1 MISSSSFDFSLVYA
15 QLTSF
20 ANLSNFW
27 SLFNTAFGSSY
38 DSAKAATL
46 RSQWQSGN
54 FSQSPKIEIVSS
66 NVLGSA
72 NGAYS
77 ASTNKI
83 YLSDR
88 FVATAGRVSLEA
100 VFLEEFGH
108 FVDAQVNRSDSA
120 GDEGAIFS
128 ALVLGESLDAN
139 TLQALKA
146 ENDHATITVNGQ
158 VIQVE
163 LQIFT
168 GTNGPNTIVGTLG
181 DDTIVGT
188 LGHDS
193 IEGWA
198 GNDVINGGAGNDGIN
213 AGEGNDTIDGGAGND
228 SIVGDPRGAGNDVIN
243 GGAGNDDIRSGA
255 GNDVFEGNDG
265 NDVFE
270 GDEGNDFINGGAG
283 DDSIFGGGN
292 LGGSSDSFGND
303 TIDGGAGNDTIDGGA
318 GNDFIAGN
326 DVINGGDGNDVINGG
341 DGNDGIEGGRGNDT
355 IDGGAGKDVIN
366 GDNFFGDGDNFF
378 GDTFFNKRFGAGDD
392 FINGGAGDDIIRGG
406 RGNDT
411 IDGGAGNDVIDGY
424 NFFDARVVADDD
436 VINGGAGNDTIRG
449 DDGSDT
455 IDGGIG
461 NDSID
466 GGIGNDSLIGG
477 DGDDTFI
484 GSKGDD
490 EIKGDSGSNTADY
503 SLLEQAITLKPFGVV
518 EKAGNLGKDSLVKI
532 QKIIA
537 SNLPNDT
544 IDASTTP
551 APSTGI
557 TANLATGTLTVK
569 GTGPILPL
577 KFNVSNFENVI
588 GTNFDDTITGDK
600 GNNRLIGN
608 TGKDTLTGGAGNDFL
623 DGGDGN
629 DSLTGGVGNDT
640 LIGGLGADKFV
651 FTNPT
656 ESIDIIKDFSFAEG
670 DKIQIS
676 LRKFAATPLK
686 ETLGQFNYD
695 SLSGNLLFLGNVLV
709 TLENKPSD
717 FTLKPGDQLGI
728 QFL

>member
-1 MISSSSFDFSLVYA
+1 MSISSSSLTSVYA

-27 SLFNTAFGSSY
+27 SLFETAFGSSY

-54 FSQSPKIEIVSS
+54 FSLFPKIEIVSS

-88 FVATAGRVSLEA
+88 FVAKASRVSLEA
-100 VFLEEFGH
+100 VLLEEFGH

-139 TLQALKA
+139 TLRALKA
-146 ENDHATITVNGQ
+146 EDDRATITVNGQ

-163 LQIFT
+163 LQ
-168 GTNGPNTIVGTLG
+168 NIVGTSGGDLIDGTPG
-181 DDTIVGT
+181 DDNINSG
-188 LGHDS
+188 DS
-193 IEGWA
+193 GDGINGNG
-198 GNDVINGGAGNDGIN
+198 GNDNINSGDGRDAINGGD
-213 AGEGNDTIDGGAGND
+213 GNDTIDGG
-228 SIVGDPRGAGNDVIN
+228 
-243 GGAGNDDIRSGA
+243 
-255 GNDVFEGNDG
+255 DG
-265 NDVFE
+265 NDAIS
-270 GDEGNDFINGGAG
+270 GDDGNDTISGGDGDDFIDGGFGDDSGDDSIDGGAG
-283 DDSIFGGGN
+283 DDF
-292 LGGSSDSFGND
+292 
-303 TIDGGAGNDTIDGGA
+303 
-318 GNDFIAGN
+318 
-326 DVINGGDGNDVINGG
+326 INGGDGNDN
-341 DGNDGIEGGRGNDT
+341 
-355 IDGGAGKDVIN
+355 IDGG
-366 GDNFFGDGDNFF
+366 F
-378 GDTFFNKRFGAGDD
+378 GDD
-392 FINGGAGDDIIRGG
+392 FINGGAGDDFINGG
-406 RGNDT
+406 DGNDT
-411 IDGGAGNDVIDGY
+411 IDGYDGSDTISGGNGNDSISGGDGSDKIDGGAGNDTIFGDVG
-424 NFFDARVVADDD
+424 DDT
-436 VINGGAGNDTIRG
+436 INGGAGKDTI
-449 DDGSDT
+449 S
-455 IDGGIG
+455 GGE
-461 NDSID
+461 
-466 GGIGNDSLIGG
+466 GNDSLVGG
-477 DGDDTFI
+477 DGDDTFL

-490 EIKGDSGSNTADY
+490 TVNGDSGSNTADY

-518 EKAGNLGKDSLVKI
+518 EKAGNFGTDSLVKI

-537 SNLPNDT
+537 SNGLNDT
-544 IDASTTP
+544 INASTTP

-557 TANLATGTLTVK
+557 TANLGTGTLTVK
-569 GTGPILPL
+569 GSGSSLPL

-651 FTNPT
+651 FTDPT
-656 ESIDIIKDFSFAEG
+656 EGIDIIKDFSFAEG

-686 ETLGQFNYD
+686 ATLGQFNYD
-695 SLSGNLLFLGNVLV
+695 SLSGNLSFLGNVLV